1 MKEYTEQKKQEIG
14 QEKHAM
20 ESAEVVCIGQ
30 ALVDCITRGKE
41 TNPHKKNVYRAESIG
56 ISTGGDALN
65 ESIVLSHLGHR
76 VKLVCGVG
84 NDPAGQL
91 VLSTAKSHGVDI
103 SEAVCTDALATP
115 VANLMVEKDGS
126 RVSVNSRATMLEGFE
141 PDERVVKGAKVVSL
155 ASLFRAPLDKKETII
170 RIIKAAKAEGAVVCA
185 DTKMPTYRE
194 ISLADIAEILPYI
207 DYMFPNENEA
217 AYYTGKETYMEMAQ
231 YLRDAGVKNV
241 IVKTGEKGCTV
252 CGQEESFE
260 MPAMD
265 VEAVDSTGAGD
276 NFVAGF
282 ISGLLHGWDL
292 RKCCENGTA
301 RAAACVQHVG
311 AVGVV

>member
-1 MKEYTEQKKQEIG
+1 MSNERQENSV
-14 QEKHAM
+14 QP
-20 ESAEVVCIGQ
+20 EVVCIGQ

-41 TNPHKKNVYRAESIG
+41 SNPHKKNVYRAESIG
-56 ISTGGDALN
+56 LSTGGDALN
-65 ESIVLSHLGHR
+65 ESMVLAGMGHH

-84 NDPAGQL
+84 NDVAGQL

-103 SEAVCTDALATP
+103 SEAVQSDALTTP
-115 VANLMVEKDGS
+115 VANLMVETDGS
-126 RVSVNSRATMLEGFE
+126 RVSVNSRATMLEGFV
-141 PDERVVKGAKVVSL
+141 PDTNVVRGAKVVSL
-155 ASLFRAPLDKKETII
+155 ASLFRAPLDQKETII
-170 RIIKAAKAEGAVVCA
+170 RLVKAAKEAGAIVCA

-194 ISLADIAEILPYI
+194 ISLSDIAEILPYI

-217 AYYTGKETYMEMAQ
+217 AYYTGKSDFMEMAQ
-231 YLRDAGVKNV
+231 YLCEMGVKNV

-252 CGQEESFE
+252 CGQEESFQ
-260 MPAMD
+260 MPALD

-301 RAAACVQHVG
+301 CAAACVQHTG
-311 AVGVV
+311 AVEKRK